1 VIQIFRYGFLFL
13 AIVLCRDNFAQMPDP
28 EFADKLAKSE
38 SERMLKTA
46 SFIESSGYTETD
58 LIYQRM
64 EWTADP
70 AVKYISGAVT
80 SYFVVKAQGIDSLF
94 FDLMDSMQVDS
105 VKQRG
110 LPLSFSRSGNRLKIA
125 LKNRLST
132 DVTDSLTVYYQ
143 GRPVESG
150 FGSFV
155 CSFHRNTPVL
165 WTLSEPYGAREW
177 WPCKQ
182 SLADKI
188 DSADILV
195 TTPLAYRTASNG
207 VLVSEKVDHTKRIM
221 HWKHRYPIATYL
233 VAIAITDYVDY
244 ADSLLL
250 PGARILPVVNFVYP
264 ENLAT
269 ARSQTGQTLQVMEVY
284 NRLFGE
290 YPFSGEKYGHAQFG
304 WGGGMEHQTMT
315 FLNNFE
321 FELVAHELAH
331 SWFGNSITLASWH
344 DIWLN
349 EGFAT
354 YATGLAYE
362 RMFDGRFWRYWKKK
376 TTDDIL
382 TSPDGSVYV
391 EDTTSVS
398 RIFSGRLSYSKG
410 GYLLHMLR
418 WILGDSVFFNA
429 LKDYSADAGVK
440 YGFTTQRHWIAR
452 LESAADTS
460 LTGFLNDWYYGEGYP
475 VYSAVYGNS
484 GDNRLKITL
493 TQISTHASVPFFEMP
508 VPVRIYSD
516 GRRDSADLR
525 LVNTYNKQV
534 FEVDVPFRVA
544 DLSIDPDLWLIRKIN
559 TVTALQDVAV
569 PAQAIRIWPNPSEGV
584 WRFTLPG
591 QEIPVR
597 AEIADLSGRV
607 LYSRIINGNS
617 VSAPSLPPGIYAL
630 KITANRKSYCMKI
643 VKK

>member
-1 VIQIFRYGFLFL
+1 
-13 AIVLCRDNFAQMPDP
+13 
-28 EFADKLAKSE
+28 
-38 SERMLKTA
+38 
-46 SFIESSGYTETD
+46 
-58 LIYQRM
+58 
-64 EWTADP
+64 
-70 AVKYISGAVT
+70 
-80 SYFVVKAQGIDSLF
+80 
-94 FDLMDSMQVDS
+94 
-105 VKQRG
+105 
-110 LPLSFSRSGNRLKIA
+110 
-125 LKNRLST
+125 
-132 DVTDSLTVYYQ
+132 
-143 GRPVESG
+143 
-150 FGSFV
+150 
-155 CSFHRNTPVL
+155 
-165 WTLSEPYGAREW
+165 
-177 WPCKQ
+177 
-182 SLADKI
+182 
-188 DSADILV
+188 
-195 TTPLAYRTASNG
+195 
-207 VLVSEKVDHTKRIM
+207 
-221 HWKHRYPIATYL
+221 
-233 VAIAITDYVDY
+233 
-244 ADSLLL
+244 
-250 PGARILPVVNFVYP
+250 
-264 ENLAT
+264 
-269 ARSQTGQTLQVMEVY
+269 
-284 NRLFGE
+284 
-290 YPFSGEKYGHAQFG
+290 
-304 WGGGMEHQTMT
+304 
-315 FLNNFE
+315 
-321 FELVAHELAH
+321 
-331 SWFGNSITLASWH
+331 
-344 DIWLN
+344 
-349 EGFAT
+349 
-354 YATGLAYE
+354 
-362 RMFDGRFWRYWKKK
+362 
-376 TTDDIL
+376 
-382 TSPDGSVYV
+382 
-391 EDTTSVS
+391 
-398 RIFSGRLSYSKG
+398 
-410 GYLLHMLR
+410 MLR